1 MKKNIFLVVIFA
13 ILSSY
18 AIAQT
23 VNRGATKADPTDVQ
37 GWYGASFNTNLP
49 HKWSVY
55 LNYQTRFIDNFS
67 YYNGS
72 YITLGGSKKLNKHLE
87 FMGDYRLALVRA
99 GVYNRFTVG
108 AELSKKLKH
117 LNLAFRFQLQNQL
130 QEFDDVSK
138 PNDQNGYWRTRFQ
151 GKYAINKKWEAYAS
165 IEPIMKFGANFLVD
179 NIRNTI
185 GCKYKIRKD
194 LKLDVF
200 YIYRP
205 DYAKSYNRLFHIVGL
220 NADYTFKVKKQKKK
234 KQQQRDSSI

>member
-1 MKKNIFLVVIFA
+1 M
-13 ILSSY
+13 
-18 AIAQT
+18 AQT
-23 VNRGATKADPTDVQ
+23 VTHGATKADPKDVQ
-37 GWYGASFNTNLP
+37 GWYGASINTNLP
-49 HKWSVY
+49 RKWSAN
-55 LNYQTRFIDNFS
+55 LSYQTRFIDNLS

-72 YITLGGSKKLNKHLE
+72 YITLGGAKKLNKHLE

-99 GVYNRFTVG
+99 GVYNRFTIG
-108 AELSKKLKH
+108 AELSNKFKH

-130 QEFDDVSK
+130 QEFDDVTK
-138 PNDQNGYWRTRFQ
+138 PTDKSGYWRARFQ

-165 IEPIMKFGANFLVD
+165 VEPIMKFGGTYFVD

-205 DYAKSYNRLFHIVGL
+205 DYSKSYNRLYQIIGL
-220 NADYTFKVKKQKKK
+220 NADYSFKIKKHKKK
-234 KQQQRDSSI
+234 SS